1 VHRSGDIPGAG
12 PCPIYGAA
20 LRPDEAGY
28 RADVMRPRI
37 DALVWRL
44 RVLFWTRIA
53 RRPVSRLFH
62 EGLII
67 ETDNFA
73 STRWLGGPIWQ
84 NVLDLWT
91 IQEAIADIRPALLIE
106 IGTNRGGSAR
116 FYAHLMDMLGEGR
129 VLTVDIERLHD
140 LDHPRIEF
148 LHGDSVAPEIAERV
162 QEAAREGDGPVM
174 VILDGEHARDHV
186 AQELELYGPLVT
198 PGSVLLSQDGVI
210 DELWMFKPLRPG
222 PLPAN
227 DDFMARHPEFAYDRA
242 RNERFPLTH
251 HPRGWMRRRG

>member
-1 VHRSGDIPGAG
+1 MRSRL
-12 PCPIYGAA
+12 AA
-20 LRPDEAGY
+20 L
-28 RADVMRPRI
+28 
-37 DALVWRL
+37 LWRL
-44 RVLFWTRIA
+44 RVVLWTRVL

-62 EGLII
+62 EGLVI
-67 ETDNFA
+67 ESDNFA

-91 IQEAIADIRPALLIE
+91 IQEAIAEIRPALLIE

-116 FYAHLMDMLGEGR
+116 FYAHLMDLLGTGR
-129 VLTVDIERLHD
+129 VLTVDVADLND

-148 LHGDSVAPEIAERV
+148 LHGDSVSPEIADRV
-162 QEAAREGDGPVM
+162 AEAAGEADGPVM

-186 AQELELYGPLVT
+186 ARELELYAPLVT

-227 DDFMARHPEFAYDRA
+227 RAFLAHHPEFEHDRA
-242 RNERFPLTH
+242 RNERFPLSH
-251 HPRGWMRRRG
+251 HPMGWMRRRR